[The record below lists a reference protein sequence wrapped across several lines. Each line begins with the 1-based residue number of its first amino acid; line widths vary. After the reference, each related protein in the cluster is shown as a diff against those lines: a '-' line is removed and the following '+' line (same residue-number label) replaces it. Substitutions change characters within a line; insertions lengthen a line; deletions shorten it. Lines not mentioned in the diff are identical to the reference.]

1 MADNAAP
8 VFLLT
13 RPRAQSERFAQQMRD
28 VLGAQADI
36 RIHSLQEIQALDVQ
50 VDLTGIAALAFTS
63 ENGAR
68 VFADQSTRRDL
79 PAYCVGDRTAAT
91 ATELGFAAFSAG
103 GTVDD
108 LADLIVAAKPQG
120 RVLHLQGKHKAGD
133 LVAALTAQ
141 GVNAAGFEIYDQRAL
156 PVAPALHALLLGQ
169 GQVVAPI
176 FSPRNAALFS
186 QAVLGAEMTVQL
198 LPIAISAAT
207 RDALAPEIA
216 AICET
221 ADHPS
226 GANMLQ
232 SLSRHISP

>member
-91 ATELGFAAFSAG
+91 AAELGFAAFSAG

-156 PVAPALHALLLGQ
+156 PVAPALHALAGARAGGGPHILAAQCGALLAGRAWSRDD
-169 GQVVAPI
+169 G
-176 FSPRNAALFS
+176 AAF
-186 QAVLGAEMTVQL
+186 
-198 LPIAISAAT
+198 
-207 RDALAPEIA
+207 
-216 AICET
+216 
-221 ADHPS
+221 ADCHKR
-226 GANMLQ
+226 
-232 SLSRHISP
+232 RHA